1 MLPIIKVAISL
12 KTSSKKQMLVT
23 TKMNEIAVKELLYK
37 IADDLLIL
45 GHRNSEWTGF
55 GPLLEEDIAF
65 SSMAQDK
72 VGQSQALY
80 NILHQMGE
88 QNPDTVAF
96 TRNAEQ
102 FHNCVLVELPNGE
115 YDFSLIRHFLFDTS
129 LALRF
134 DMLTCS
140 AFSPLA
146 ELAVK
151 IRGELKYH
159 TLHAN
164 TWIKQLGKATPESIS
179 RLQQSLNLAWPYALG
194 IFELSPYEKALAD
207 DNIFEGENILRA
219 KWLEQ
224 VQNILSQ
231 TDLKIPSMARAMEG
245 GRVGKHSEHL
255 QPLLDEM
262 SEVFR
267 IDPAA
272 EW

>member
-1 MLPIIKVAISL
+1 MSEVAL
-12 KTSSKKQMLVT
+12 
-23 TKMNEIAVKELLYK
+23 KELLYK
-37 IADDLLIL
+37 IADDLLII

-80 NILHQMGE
+80 QMLHDLGE
-88 QNPDTVAF
+88 QVPDTVAF
-96 TRNAEQ
+96 TRNSEQ
-102 FHNCVLVELPNGE
+102 FHNCILTELPNGE
-115 YDFSLIRHFLFDTS
+115 YDFSLIRHFLFDIS
-129 LALRF
+129 LAIRF
-134 DMLTCS
+134 ELLMNS
-140 AFSPLA
+140 SFKPLA

-151 IRGELKYH
+151 VRGELKYH

-164 TWIKQLGKATPESIS
+164 TWVKKLGTATEESIS
-179 RLQQSLNLAWPYALG
+179 RLQNSLEVALPYALG
-194 IFELSPYEKALAD
+194 IFEPSPYEKEIIAHGFFA
-207 DNIFEGENILRA
+207 GEAEVFKRWKEKITEVL
-219 KWLEQ
+219 KSTKLQ
-224 VQNILSQ
+224 LP
-231 TDLKIPSMARAMEG
+231 DLNKITPVNG

-267 IDPAA
+267 IDPTA